1 MGVSIL
7 AFIGVLVDHIVGSLI
22 FQSLTPLDPTV
33 WEAVAFVYPI
43 ERLLVTVVAAILGAG
58 IIRGVRTS
66 GLKLG
71 ETIA

>member
-66 GLKLG
+66 SLKLG